1 MSDVL
6 LRIADPA
13 VGVVLAGCGSVLCVR
28 RPRSLVGP
36 LMLAAAGCWFLGSI
50 WIVAVFL
57 HRGPLVHLHISY
69 PTGRMRRPLAIVTV
83 ICAYAVSI
91 VEAIGANPWV
101 TLAMAVLVAVA
112 AADIYART
120 SGPARKAG
128 GPALGAALTFAS
140 VLALSS
146 ANQLL
151 VWENDR
157 LVLLLYDLA
166 ICVVALVLAADLLWG
181 RWTEAT
187 VADFVTQVGARP
199 DLDTLTGAL
208 QHALGD
214 PSVALGYWLPDQ
226 HRYVDDAGQPF
237 ELPVDDSSRVVI
249 RVDEHGEPVAVL
261 IKDGAVQQDERL
273 LADVTAAL
281 RLALGNA
288 RLRAQVRAN
297 ITELGIARRRLV
309 EAADGQRRQLE
320 SELDGG
326 PQRRLSEMSRLLEN
340 VDAKVDARTA
350 GEADADADRARD
362 RAGRAAQSCAR
373 NPASRTGVGRAGRR
387 PSAARPAD
395 AQPDPVD
402 LTVPGR
408 RLPPAVEGAVY
419 FVCAEALTNIAK
431 HANATRA
438 SVAITVDHGAVV
450 ARIVD
455 DGRGGADRNGSG
467 LRGLADRVEALGGP
481 LSVGDRG
488 EGGTVLM
495 ARIPLEEAS

>member
-13 VGVVLAGCGSVLCVR
+13 VGVVLAGCGSVLWMR
-28 RPRSLVGP
+28 RRRSLVGP

-69 PTGRMRRPLAIVTV
+69 PTGRMRRSLAIVTV
-83 ICAYAVSI
+83 ICAYAASI

-112 AADIYART
+112 AADIYAHT

-151 VWENDR
+151 TWENDR

-166 ICVVALVLAADLLWG
+166 ICVVAVVLAGDLLWG
-181 RWTEAT
+181 RWTDAT

-199 DLDTLTGAL
+199 DLHTLAGAL

-214 PSVALGYWLPDQ
+214 PSVELVYWLPDQ
-226 HRYVDDAGQPF
+226 HRYVDDAGQPT
-237 ELPVDDSSRVVI
+237 EMPLDDSSRVVV
-249 RVDEHGEPVAVL
+249 RVEEHGEPVAVL
-261 IKDGAVQQDERL
+261 IKDRAVHQDERL

-326 PQRRLSEMSRLLEN
+326 PQRRLSEMSRLLET
-340 VDAKVDARTA
+340 VDAKVEGGLRERLTPMLAELATA
-350 GEADADADRARD
+350 QAELRNLAHGIRPPALES
-362 RAGRAAQSCAR
+362 GGLAAALPLLVR
-373 NPASRTGVGRAGRR
+373 K
-387 PSAARPAD
+387 

-438 SVAITVDHGAVV
+438 SVAITIDHGAVL

-455 DGRGGADRNGSG
+455 NGSGGADRNGSG
-467 LRGLADRVEALGGP
+467 LRGLADRVEALGGR
-481 LSVGDRG
+481 LSVRDRG
-488 EGGTVLM
+488 EGGTELM
-495 ARIPLEEAS
+495 ARIPLEEAQ

>member
-6 LRIADPA
+6 LGIADPA
-13 VGVVLAGCGSVLCVR
+13 VGVVLAGCGSVLWLR
-28 RPRSLVGP
+28 RPRSLIGP

-69 PTGRMRRPLAIVTV
+69 PTGRMCRPLAIVTV
-83 ICAYAVSI
+83 MCAYAVSI

-101 TLAMAVLVAVA
+101 TLAMAILVAVA

-199 DLDTLTGAL
+199 DPATLTGAL

-226 HRYVDDAGQPF
+226 HRYVDDAGQSF
-237 ELPVDDSSRVVI
+237 ELPAEDSNRIAI
-249 RVDEHGEPVAVL
+249 RVEEHGEPVAVL

-297 ITELGIARRRLV
+297 ITELAIVRRRLV
-309 EAADGQRRQLE
+309 EVADGQRRQLE

-326 PQRRLSEMSRLLEN
+326 PQRRLSEMSRILEN
-340 VDAKVDARTA
+340 VEAKVEGGLRERLTPMLAELATA
-350 GEADADADRARD
+350 QAELRNLAHGIRPPALES
-362 RAGRAAQSCAR
+362 GGLAAALPLLLRQAE
-373 NPASRTGVGRAGRR
+373 
-387 PSAARPAD
+387 
-395 AQPDPVD
+395 PDLVD
-402 LTVPGR
+402 LTVPGG

-419 FVCAEALTNIAK
+419 FVCTEALTNIAK

-438 SVAITVDHGAVV
+438 SVEIGVGQEAVI

-455 DGRGGADRNGSG
+455 NGHGGADRNGSG
-467 LRGLADRVEALGGP
+467 LRGLADRVEALGGR
-481 LSVGDRG
+481 LSVSDRG
-488 EGGTVLM
+488 EGGTLLE
-495 ARIPLEEAS
+495 ARIPLEKAG

>member
-13 VGVVLAGCGSVLCVR
+13 VGVVLAGCGSVLLAR

-36 LMLAAAGCWFLGSI
+36 LMLVAAGCWFLGSL
-50 WIVAVFL
+50 WVVAVFL

-151 VWENDR
+151 MWENDR
-157 LVLLLYDLA
+157 LVLLLYDVA
-166 ICVVALVLAADLLWG
+166 ICVVALVLSADLLWG

-208 QHALGD
+208 QDALGD

-226 HRYVDDAGQPF
+226 HRYIDDAGQPY
-237 ELPVDDSSRVVI
+237 ELPAEHSSRDVI

-261 IKDGAVQQDERL
+261 IKDGAVHQDERL

-326 PQRRLSEMSRLLEN
+326 PRRMLSETSRLLEN
-340 VDAKVDARTA
+340 VDAQAGASLRERLTLLRAELTTA
-350 GEADADADRARD
+350 HDEL
-362 RAGRAAQSCAR
+362 R
-373 NPASRTGVGRAGRR
+373 NLAHGIRPPALESGGL
-387 PSAARPAD
+387 SAALPLLVQQAE
-395 AQPDPVD
+395 PDPVD
-402 LTVPGR
+402 LAVHEG

-438 SVAITVDHGAVV
+438 SVAITVDNGAVV

-455 DGRGGADRNGSG
+455 DGRGGADRTGSG
-467 LRGLADRVEALGGP
+467 LRGLADRVEALGGR
-481 LSVGDRG
+481 LSVTDRSQ
-488 EGGTVLM
+488 GGTVLM

>member
-6 LRIADPA
+6 LGIADPA
-13 VGVVLAGCGSVLCVR
+13 VGVVLAGCGSVLWAR

-166 ICVVALVLAADLLWG
+166 ICVVAAVLAGDLLWG

-199 DLDTLTGAL
+199 DLGTLAGAL

-237 ELPVDDSSRVVI
+237 ELPADDSSRVVI

-261 IKDGAVQQDERL
+261 IKDGAIHQDERL
-273 LADVTAAL
+273 LADVAAAL

-297 ITELGIARRRLV
+297 IDQLGIARRRLV

-326 PQRRLSEMSRLLEN
+326 PRRQLSEMSRLLEN
-340 VDAKVDARTA
+340 I
-350 GEADADADRARD
+350 
-362 RAGRAAQSCAR
+362 
-373 NPASRTGVGRAGRR
+373 
-387 PSAARPAD
+387 D
-395 AQPDPVD
+395 AQAEASLREKLTLLLAELATANDELRDLAHGIRPPALESGGLAAALPLLVQRAEPHPVD
-402 LTVPGR
+402 LTVPGG

-419 FVCAEALTNIAK
+419 YVCAEALTNVAK

-450 ARIVD
+450 AQIVD
-455 DGRGGADRNGSG
+455 DGRGGADPNGSG
-467 LRGLADRVEALGGP
+467 LRGLADRVEALGGQ
-481 LSVGDRG
+481 LSVTDRSQ
-488 EGGTVLM
+488 GGTVVM

>member
-13 VGVVLAGCGSVLCVR
+13 VGVVLAGCGSVLWVR

-36 LMLAAAGCWFLGSI
+36 LMLVAAGCWFLGSL
-50 WIVAVFL
+50 WVVAVFL

-91 VEAIGANPWV
+91 GEAIGANPWV

-151 VWENDR
+151 MWENDR
-157 LVLLLYDLA
+157 LVLLLYDVA
-166 ICVVALVLAADLLWG
+166 ICVVALVLSADLLWG

-208 QHALGD
+208 QDALGD

-226 HRYVDDAGQPF
+226 RRYVDDAGAIAR
-237 ELPVDDSSRVVI
+237 VAGGSIRSRVVI
-249 RVDEHGEPVAVL
+249 RVDEARRARRRVDQGRGPSH
-261 IKDGAVQQDERL
+261 QDERPCSPTSRPPSDSRS
-273 LADVTAAL
+273 AMRASAPRCEPTSPSSASRVAAWS
-281 RLALGNA
+281 RRPMVSAGSWSPSS
-288 RLRAQVRAN
+288 
-297 ITELGIARRRLV
+297 TEDPGACCP
-309 EAADGQRRQLE
+309 ET
-320 SELDGG
+320 
-326 PQRRLSEMSRLLEN
+326 SRLLEN
-340 VDAKVDARTA
+340 VDDRAEAQLA
-350 GEADADADRARD
+350 GEADAAAGRTHHGAR
-362 RAGRAAQSCAR
+362 RAAQSGAR
-373 NPASRTGVGRAGRR
+373 DPASRAGVGRAGRR
-387 PSAARPAD
+387 PSAPRPAGR
-395 AQPDPVD
+395 AGPGGPNRARR
-402 LTVPGR
+402 TAATSRRGR
-408 RLPPAVEGAVY
+408 RLLCLRRSPHQHRQARQGDPGVCGDNRRPP
-419 FVCAEALTNIAK
+419 
-431 HANATRA
+431 
-438 SVAITVDHGAVV
+438 S
-450 ARIVD
+450 
-455 DGRGGADRNGSG
+455 RGSPNR
-467 LRGLADRVEALGGP
+467 
-481 LSVGDRG
+481 
-488 EGGTVLM
+488 
-495 ARIPLEEAS
+495 

>member
-6 LRIADPA
+6 LRITDPA
-13 VGVVLAGCGSVLCVR
+13 VGVVLASCGSVLLVR

-50 WIVAVFL
+50 WIAAVFL

-69 PTGRMRRPLAIVTV
+69 PTGRVRRRLAIVTV

-101 TLAMAVLVAVA
+101 TLVMAVLVAVA

-128 GPALGAALTFAS
+128 GPALGAALAFAS

-166 ICVVALVLAADLLWG
+166 ICVVAVVLAADLLWG

-199 DLDTLTGAL
+199 DLVTLTGAL
-208 QHALGD
+208 QYALGD
-214 PSVALGYWLPDQ
+214 PSVALGYWLHDQ
-226 HRYVDDAGQPF
+226 HGYVDDAGQPID
-237 ELPVDDSSRVVI
+237 LPAEDSSRVVI

-261 IKDGAVQQDERL
+261 IKDGAVHQDERL
-273 LADVTAAL
+273 LADIMTAL

-297 ITELGIARRRLV
+297 IDQLGIARRRLV
-309 EAADGQRRQLE
+309 EAADGQRRRLE
-320 SELDGG
+320 SELDEGL
-326 PQRRLSEMSRLLEN
+326 RRQLYETSRLLEN
-340 VDAKVDARTA
+340 VDALAETGLRERLTPMLAELATA
-350 GEADADADRARD
+350 QNELRD
-362 RAGRAAQSCAR
+362 LAHGIRPPALESGGLAAALPLLVRQ
-373 NPASRTGVGRAGRR
+373 TE
-387 PSAARPAD
+387 
-395 AQPDPVD
+395 PDPVN
-402 LTVPGR
+402 LTVPEV

-419 FVCAEALTNIAK
+419 FVCAESLTNIAK

-438 SVAITVDHGAVV
+438 SVAITIDHGAVV

-455 DGRGGADRNGSG
+455 NGRGGADRNGSG
-467 LRGLADRVEALGGP
+467 LRGLADRVEALGGQ
-481 LSVGDRG
+481 LSVSDRSQ
-488 EGGTVLM
+488 GGTVLM
-495 ARIPLEEAS
+495 ARIPFEEAG